1 MDSNGVINHRDLY
14 RLPWSLPDNAIS
26 WLEPTSACNLA
37 CDGCYR
43 ENVASSHKPLDVVR
57 KEVELFRSLRN
68 SDGISIAGGDPLMHP
83 DIVEIVKIVAGMGL
97 KPIINTN
104 GAKLTKELLRELSKA
119 GAAGFTFH
127 IDSKQGRPKWKD
139 KNELD
144 LNELRL
150 SFAEMLAEVGGLSC
164 AFNSTVYEDTLHYA
178 PQMVEWAARHI
189 DIVHV
194 MVFILYRA
202 AAPQLPFDWY
212 AGGKK
217 IDMNALVYS
226 ESRERKI
233 DLKAPDVVREI
244 RKAYPDFTPCA
255 YLNGTEKPNSFKWLL
270 TGRIGSKGKIYGYVG
285 PKFMETIQT
294 MHHLMKGR
302 YLAYSSPGMTSLG
315 RSMMSLSAID
325 RGMRKTTARYLS
337 SVLAN
342 PLHLFKGVHY
352 QSVMIIQPVDFL
364 DNGLQN
370 MCDGCPDMTV
380 YNGELVWSCRMEELK
395 KFGCWVRSVPVD
407 GHAVHPTVQS

>member
-233 DLKAPDVVREI
+233 DLKAPDVIRAI

-342 PLHLFKGVHY
+342 PVHLFKGVHY
-352 QSVMIIQPVDFL
+352 QSIMIIQPVDFL

>member
-1 MDSNGVINHRDLY
+1 
-14 RLPWSLPDNAIS
+14 
-26 WLEPTSACNLA
+26 
-37 CDGCYR
+37 
-43 ENVASSHKPLDVVR
+43 VASSHKSLDVVR
-57 KEVELFRSLRN
+57 REVELFKELRN

-83 DIVEIVKIVAGMGL
+83 EVVEIVRMVAGMGL

-104 GAKLTKELLRELSKA
+104 GGKLTIELLRQLKDA
-119 GAAGFTFH
+119 GAYGFTFH

-144 LNELRL
+144 LNDLRL
-150 SFAEMLAEVGGLSC
+150 YYAQMLAEVGGLSC
-164 AFNSTVYEDTLHYA
+164 AFNSTVYEDTLQYT
-178 PQMVEWAARHI
+178 PEMVEWAQKHI

-217 IDMNALVYS
+217 IDMGALVYS

-233 DLKAPDVVREI
+233 DLKAPDVVKEI
-244 RKAYPDFTPCA
+244 RKKFPEFTPCA
-255 YLNGTEKPNSFKWLL
+255 YLNGTEKPDSFKWLL
-270 TGRIGSKGKIYGYVG
+270 TGRIGTKEKIYGYVG
-285 PKFMETIQT
+285 AKFMETIQT

-302 YLAYSSPGMTSLG
+302 YLAYSSPKMMSMG
-315 RSMMSLSAID
+315 RSMMLLSAID
-325 RGMRKTTARYLS
+325 RPMRSTAGNYLTS
-337 SVLAN
+337 MIAN
-342 PLHLFKGVHY
+342 PLRLFKGLHY
-352 QSVMIIQPVDFL
+352 QSIMIIQPVDFL
-364 DNGLQN
+364 ANGLQN

-395 KFGCWVRSVPVD
+395 KFGCWVRTVPVS
-407 GHAVHPTVQS
+407 QQ

>member
-1 MDSNGVINHRDLY
+1 MEVFMSTNGFINHRSLY

-26 WLEPTSACNLA
+26 WMEPTSACNLA

-43 ENVASSHKPLDVVR
+43 ENVPSSHKSMDVVQS
-57 KEVELFRSLRN
+57 EVDLFAKLRN

-83 DIVEIVKIVAGMGL
+83 NIVEIVRMVAKKGM
-97 KPIINTN
+97 KPVINTN
-104 GAKLTKELLRELSKA
+104 GGKLTRDLLRELKKA

-139 KNELD
+139 KNEIE

-150 SFAEMLAEVGGLSC
+150 EYAEMLAEVGGLSC
-164 AFNSTVYEDTLHYA
+164 AFNSTVYEDTLHYTPELVA
-178 PQMVEWAARHI
+178 WAAKHI

-202 AAPQLPFDWY
+202 AAPNLPFDWY
-212 AGGKK
+212 AGGQK
-217 IDMNALVYS
+217 INMNSVVYS

-233 DLKAPDVVREI
+233 DMKSTDVVAKIRE
-244 RKAYPDFTPCA
+244 RFPDFTPCS

-270 TGRIGSKGKIYGYVG
+270 TGRIGTKDQIYGYVG
-285 PKFMETIQT
+285 PKFMEIIQGF
-294 MHHLMKGR
+294 HHLFTGR
-302 YLAYSSPGMTSLG
+302 YLAYTKPSLTKKG
-315 RSMMSLSAID
+315 RSMFLLSAVD
-325 RGMRKTTARYLS
+325 PFMRSGAAQYMKA
-337 SVLAN
+337 VLTN
-342 PLHLFKGVHY
+342 PLRLFKGLHY

-364 DNGLQN
+364 ENGLQN
-370 MCDGCPDMTV
+370 MCDGCPDMTL

-395 KFGCWVRSVPVD
+395 QFGCWVRTVPCNRN
-407 GHAVHPTVQS
+407 